1 MNEQRRENASLKNQL
16 PEYGDL
22 ESERLKLSLSSMP
35 SQRMAWLEEAVD
47 ISTVRTISASPSW
60 VHDEGKFGSL

>member
-1 MNEQRRENASLKNQL
+1 MNERQEMSSLKNQL

-35 SQRMAWLEEAVD
+35 AQRMAWIEEALAFSYRAGILPSIIFSRHQ
-47 ISTVRTISASPSW
+47 IS
-60 VHDEGKFGSL
+60 

>member
-22 ESERLKLSLSSMP
+22 ESERLKFSLSSML

-47 ISTVRTISASPSW
+47 ISTVRTISASTNW
-60 VHDEGKFGSL
+60 VHDEGKLGSL